1 MFSDSQQSNSSLV
14 GVEEFG
20 DNVNAYKLVAVAV
33 EMPFSIFAN
42 SEKNFSFVLS
52 EINKLFFEIF
62 FIKSFAMFA
71 FLVWCEGRGHGGLGV
86 LVFY

>member
-1 MFSDSQQSNSSLV
+1 VFSDSQQSNSSLV

-33 EMPFSIFAN
+33 EMFFSIFAN
-42 SEKNFSFVLS
+42 SEKYLRFLLS
-52 EINKLFFEIF
+52 EKNKLFFEVV
-62 FIKSFAMFA
+62 FIKVLLVFAE
-71 FLVWCEGRGHGGLGV
+71 LVWGKGWGHSEWF